1 MQFIIILIDINF
13 IYALYSIT
21 IKNYVNDLQLIPEN
35 LLGIESY

>member
-13 IYALYSIT
+13 VYVIYSII

-35 LLGIESY
+35 SLGIE

>member
-13 IYALYSIT
+13 VYVIYSII

-35 LLGIESY
+35 LLGIE